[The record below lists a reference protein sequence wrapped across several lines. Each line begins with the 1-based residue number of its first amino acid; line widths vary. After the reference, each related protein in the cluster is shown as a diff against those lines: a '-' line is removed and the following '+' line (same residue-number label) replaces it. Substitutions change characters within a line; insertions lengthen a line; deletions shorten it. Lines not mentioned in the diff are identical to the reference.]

1 MKIIHVW
8 HHYWPFIGGLEN
20 AVKFL
25 AEGMA
30 RCDHEVHVITS
41 AYGAK
46 DIPKEEEVNGV
57 YIHRVKAVR
66 IKYPDLTLP
75 REIPMN
81 VLREA
86 DAVHGHSQGS
96 LFTLRILEEA
106 KKHDVKTVMYFMAI
120 DAFEDHPN
128 PLIRL
133 LAPYYG
139 RWALRKA
146 VMISDIKL
154 VRSRRDEEILKKR
167 YGIEALYVP
176 DGIPRELLEKPSM
189 VKDFR
194 NKYGVYEPFV
204 VYVGRLH
211 RLKGVNV
218 LIKAMSIVI
227 KEAPELKAVIIGPG
241 DQRPYMSLARRLG
254 VEKNVLFLGF
264 VNEDTKIGAID
275 ASLALVLPSA
285 CDYVE
290 VYPMVISEAW
300 ARGKPVIATA
310 VGGIPYRIKHRVNGL
325 LVPPRNPH
333 ALADAI
339 IELYN
344 NRNLAERLGKEG
356 RKEIHTWDEI
366 ANKLIDIYK
375 SLGYMEV

>member
-1 MKIIHVW
+1 MRIVHV
-8 HHYWPFIGGLEN
+8 HHTFYPVIGGMER
-20 AVKFL
+20 VVQKL
-25 AEGMA
+25 AEEQA
-30 RCDHEVHVITS
+30 KLDHEVHVVAST
-41 AYGAK
+41 YGAE
-46 DIPKEEEVNGV
+46 DRPKEEEVNGV
-57 YIHRVKAVR
+57 YIHRIKAVR
-66 IKYPDLTLP
+66 LRYPDLTIP
-75 REIPMN
+75 RETPKD
-81 VLREA
+81 VLKGA
-86 DAVHGHSQGS
+86 DVVHGHSQNS
-96 LFTLRILEEA
+96 LFTVNVLEKA
-106 KKHDVKTVMYFMAI
+106 KKHGVKTVIHFMAVN
-120 DAFEDHPN
+120 AFKDHPN
-128 PLIRL
+128 PVIRL

-139 RWALRKA
+139 RWVLLKA
-146 VMISDIKL
+146 VEISDAKL

-189 VKDFR
+189 AKDFR
-194 NKYGVYEPFV
+194 DKYGIYEPFV

-241 DQRPYMSLARRLG
+241 DQRPYISLAHRLG

-264 VNEDTKIGAID
+264 VDEDTKIGATD
-275 ASLALVLPSA
+275 ASLALVLPSV

-310 VGGIPYRIKHRVNGL
+310 IGGVPYRVRHRVNGL

-333 ALADAI
+333 ALAGAI

-344 NRNLAERLGKEG
+344 DKNLVERLGREG
-356 RKEIHTWDEI
+356 RKEIHSWDEI

-375 SLGYMEV
+375 SLG